1 MLKQGDLDQFI
12 GTEEY
17 HKYMAGVVLTDGVKY
32 LAEEGKC
39 FWLID
44 IVCSYQHTH
53 SKVPFQLWEMEVK
66 DDKSAVV
73 TMREDT
79 GKKALVMQRIG
90 YTDFPLKSIKLYLID
105 GVLLLPSEY

>member
-1 MLKQGDLDQFI
+1 
-12 GTEEY
+12 
-17 HKYMAGVVLTDGVKY
+17 
-32 LAEEGKC
+32 
-39 FWLID
+39 
-44 IVCSYQHTH
+44 
-53 SKVPFQLWEMEVK
+53 MEVK

>member
-44 IVCSYQHTH
+44 IVC
-53 SKVPFQLWEMEVK
+53 F
-66 DDKSAVV
+66 
-73 TMREDT
+73 
-79 GKKALVMQRIG
+79 
-90 YTDFPLKSIKLYLID
+90 SIMGD
-105 GVLLLPSEY
+105 GS